1 MVPVLEAVPNFSA
14 GRDRSFLDRLI
25 RAAEE
30 GGTDVLDASADPDH
44 HRAVLTLIGPPP
56 AVEDVAV
63 VLARMAI
70 EEIDLRGHS
79 GVHPRVGALD
89 VLPFVPLSGLS
100 LEDARASARRVGA
113 RLAGEVNLPVY
124 FYGAA
129 SDPPGRGLAEL
140 RRGGFEA
147 IADSFPAGREPDLLP
162 PDWEHRGAHPT
173 AGAVCVGARRVL
185 LAWNIEVEGLAGAI
199 LRGIAQALRERGGG
213 FGGLRAIAIDGMEG
227 RPMQISMNLEEAE
240 FRDPFAVYAAVE
252 AEVRGHGGR
261 VVGTEVIGLLPDR
274 LLSRAGA
281 DRLRLV
287 GGGED
292 RMVSPLL
299 ARHLQSRVSAELR
312 SFLDSVEPYQ
322 DALPADVSEALRRL
336 IDGLG
341 WPHTRGEGT

>member
-14 GRDRSFLDRLI
+14 GRDRSFLDRLV
-25 RAAEE
+25 RAAEV

-44 HRAVLTLIGPPP
+44 HRAVLTLAGPPP

-63 VLARMAI
+63 ALARMAV

-89 VLPFVPLSGLS
+89 VLPFVPLCGLS

-113 RLAGEVNLPVY
+113 RLAEEVNLPVY

-140 RRGGFEA
+140 RRGGFEV
-147 IADSFPAGREPDLLP
+147 IAHAFPAGREPDLLP
-162 PDWEHRGAHPT
+162 PGWEHQGAHPT

-185 LAWNIEVEGLAGAI
+185 LAWNIEVEGLSGAI
-199 LRGIAQALRERGGG
+199 LRTIVRALRERDGG
-213 FGGLRAIAIDGMEG
+213 FRGLRAIAIDGREG

-240 FRDPFAVYAAVE
+240 FRDPFAVYTAVE
-252 AEVRGHGGR
+252 AVVRGHGGR
-261 VVGTEVIGLLPDR
+261 IVGTEVIGLVPDR
-274 LLSRAGA
+274 LVSRAGA
-281 DRLRLV
+281 DRLRLI
-287 GGGED
+287 GGAEG
-292 RMVSPLL
+292 RMVSTAL
-299 ARHLQSRVSAELR
+299 ARHLQNRVSSELR

-322 DALPADVSEALRRL
+322 DALPAGVSEALRRL
-336 IDGLG
+336 VDGLG
-341 WPHTRGEGT
+341 WPHTRDEGS